1 MDKLQLN
8 SGPGIHPKS
17 IKAIQNSI
25 NPQKPD
31 LTQKRL
37 PNFIRKGA
45 VYTLNSLKVTFN

>member
-25 NPQKPD
+25 NPPMSD
-31 LTQKRL
+31 LTQQTL
-37 PNFIRKGA
+37 PNRIQ
-45 VYTLNSLKVTFN
+45 N